1 LTRRGPLTLVL
12 LAALATAAV
21 SHAQGFTLTTERVVG
36 GLARPIAAAHAGDGS
51 GRLFLVQQGGSVR
64 VLASGQ
70 LLAQPFL
77 SIPVSCCGERGL
89 LGLAFHPDYPSN
101 GFFYVSYTDSQGDS
115 VVSRFEVSADPNR
128 ADPASEVVLLRV
140 AQPES
145 NHNGGHLAFGPD
157 GYLYI
162 ALGDGGGGGDQHGT
176 IGNGQELGTLLGKI
190 LRIDVDSATTPYGI
204 PATNP
209 FAARPNARPEIWAY
223 GLRNPWKFSFDRE
236 TGDLW
241 IGDVGQG
248 NWEEIDFQLRSSR
261 GGENYGWR
269 RMEGRHCF
277 NPVTNCQE
285 AGMVLPVLEYDHSL
299 GCSVTGGYRYRG
311 PQSLLRG
318 VYFYADFCTGRL
330 WGATKRCGRSA
341 GWRTTELV
349 RLPFNVTSFAEGEN
363 GEVFVFEYDPSDG
376 ALHRLVASPGR
387 SRASDRVER
396 GDCLEERFRFG
407 ER

>member
-1 LTRRGPLTLVL
+1 MTRRGSLTLVL
-12 LAALATAAV
+12 FGALASAAV
-21 SHAQGFTLTTERVVG
+21 SHAQGFTLTTERVIG

-64 VLASGQ
+64 VLAGGQ

-145 NHNGGHLAFGPD
+145 NHNGGHIAFGPD

-162 ALGDGGGGGDQHGT
+162 AMGDGGGGGDQHGT

-209 FAARPNARPEIWAY
+209 LAARPGARPEIWAY

-236 TGDLW
+236 TGDMW

-248 NWEEIDFQLRSSR
+248 NWEEIDFQLASSR

-277 NPVTNCQE
+277 NPATNCQQ
-285 AGMVLPVLEYDHSL
+285 AGMVLPVLEYDHSQ

-341 GWRTTELV
+341 GWHTTELA

-363 GEVFVFEYDPSDG
+363 GEVFVVEYDTSDG
-376 ALHRLVASPGR
+376 ALHRLVATPSR

>member
-1 LTRRGPLTLVL
+1 MTRRGSLPLVL
-12 LAALATAAV
+12 LGVLSTAAV
-21 SHAQGFTLTTERVVG
+21 CQAQGLTLTTERVVD

-64 VLASGQ
+64 VLTGGQ

-89 LGLAFHPDYPSN
+89 LGLAFHPDYASN
-101 GFFYVSYTDSQGDS
+101 GFFYVSYTDGQGDS

-128 ADPASEVVLLRV
+128 ADPTSEVVLLRV

-157 GYLYI
+157 GYLYV

-209 FAARPNARPEIWAY
+209 FVARPNSRPEIWAY

-248 NWEEIDFQLRSSR
+248 NWEEIDFQPRSSR

-277 NPVTNCQE
+277 NPATNCQQ
-285 AGMVLPVLEYDHSL
+285 AGMVLPVLEYDHSQ

-330 WGATKRCGRSA
+330 WGATKRCGRGA
-341 GWRTTELV
+341 GWRTSELA

-363 GEVFVFEYDPSDG
+363 GEVFVVEYDTSDG
-376 ALHRLVASPGR
+376 GLHRLVATPSR
-387 SRASDRVER
+387 SRASDRAER